1 MAHSILHDFP
11 HYALPAQAGTTYILY
26 RHSKC
31 TWAMLVKVTPDS
43 SMELTL
49 KPPYYTQDHI
59 SMKIPL
65 DYTISGNSLTITW
78 NERFNL
84 NVKQLLT
91 QRSATLRFVL
101 GFVCP
106 QAVYIYKVIS

>member
-11 HYALPAQAGTTYILY
+11 HYALQAQAGTTYILY
-26 RHSKC
+26 RHSKVK
-31 TWAMLVKVTPDS
+31 WAMLVKVTPDS
-43 SMELTL
+43 SVELTL
-49 KPPYYTQDHI
+49 KPPYYAQDR
-59 SMKIPL
+59 SMKIAL
-65 DYTISGNSLTITW
+65 EYTISGNSFEITW

-106 QAVYIYKVIS
+106 HAVYIYKVIS